1 MSLSGPHTIT
11 FSKDGKTQ
19 EYLFDK
25 NSMDVEFVKYVKNTV
40 ICESPRTEEIIELW
54 HINSLDRDVEVKRT
68 LKYTPISK
76 VAERR
81 DWKPYGIDCNDT
93 MGKATYGDDVF
104 IEWSPSIL
112 NNHKNKE
119 YVEKYC
125 NDNYRAQYSSNIP
138 KTTQDLIYINTN
150 IEHQFH
156 NMDKHSSLIER
167 TNNISNSLTKINRN
181 RSMPSLLPT
190 AKSYVENNLI
200 TKSKSKDDNGNTLV
214 KDIAKTSRDGG
225 DSDGFFVPVHKRSG
239 FKNMMHSRRSPR
251 NRDQNLFK
259 VHKRLE
265 QPKFTFVIK
274 GIPDP
279 HTVTHN
285 DILEAL
291 CRTSHTLRGN
301 PNVASVFILK
311 DKQSNRQKN
320 MCLVN
325 FRKEDIKNQ
334 VLQECQ
340 SSRVLFNSCILEVED
355 GRNN

>member
-1 MSLSGPHTIT
+1 
-11 FSKDGKTQ
+11 
-19 EYLFDK
+19 
-25 NSMDVEFVKYVKNTV
+25 
-40 ICESPRTEEIIELW
+40 
-54 HINSLDRDVEVKRT
+54 
-68 LKYTPISK
+68 
-76 VAERR
+76 
-81 DWKPYGIDCNDT
+81 
-93 MGKATYGDDVF
+93 
-104 IEWSPSIL
+104 
-112 NNHKNKE
+112 
-119 YVEKYC
+119 
-125 NDNYRAQYSSNIP
+125 
-138 KTTQDLIYINTN
+138 
-150 IEHQFH
+150 
-156 NMDKHSSLIER
+156 
-167 TNNISNSLTKINRN
+167 
-181 RSMPSLLPT
+181 
-190 AKSYVENNLI
+190 
-200 TKSKSKDDNGNTLV
+200 
-214 KDIAKTSRDGG
+214 
-225 DSDGFFVPVHKRSG
+225 
-239 FKNMMHSRRSPR
+239 MHSRRSPR